1 MWYNKRK
8 EVIKCKKIHVDEN
21 IYEKFKQYCK
31 KNNTTIQYELSSLF
45 DTLWTNI
52 EMGENLNFQE
62 GGEI

>member
-1 MWYNKRK
+1 MQKNPHRTKPKRLYFS
-8 EVIKCKKIHVDEN
+8 VDEN